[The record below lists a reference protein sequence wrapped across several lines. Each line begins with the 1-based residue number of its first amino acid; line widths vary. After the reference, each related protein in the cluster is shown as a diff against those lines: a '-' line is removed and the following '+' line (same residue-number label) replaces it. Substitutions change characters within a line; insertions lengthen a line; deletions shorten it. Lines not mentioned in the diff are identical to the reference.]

1 MTETANPY
9 SAPQSEV
16 NAPSAGKLSAIFP
29 RFTAWAV
36 FGLGVITLGI
46 YSFYW
51 LFSRTRQI
59 NPVIENPISPLFMGA
74 TLGLYFIGFASN
86 IPLGNPTV
94 TMVLSLLSLA
104 GSIMFVIWAFRLR
117 SRIHQ
122 VANISVSDPSRIGPI
137 LTFFFSVIYLQ
148 YKINQYI
155 DAE

>member
-1 MTETANPY
+1 MTDTANPY

-36 FGLGVITLGI
+36 FGLGLITLGI

-74 TLGLYFIGFASN
+74 TLGLYIVGFASN
-86 IPLGNPTV
+86 IPLNNPIV
-94 TMVLSLLSLA
+94 TMVLSFLSVA
-104 GSIMFVIWAFRLR
+104 GSIMFVVWAFRLR

-122 VANISVSDPSRIGPI
+122 VANISASDPSRINPV

-155 DAE
+155 DME